1 MRFTKNA
8 SKKLRSGVAL
18 RLVSIEMRKNYVVWS
33 WASERCLRHVY
44 FCLKPPSCS
53 ERNERT
59 STEKFIAFFCVVQ
72 LEIHRR
78 VSSRLMND
86 ALLPAWMYFVYICN
100 CFGKLRCFFVRRATN
115 GAFARE
121 KQEIV
126 SGPWSICGTQCWC
139 QRRIHQRLAS
149 HRPSADNERKPNMT
163 QIDIER
169 IIISPLL
176 YCAIAYDYWHCAS
189 NEASMWMMFQFC
201 LKMKYFLVRCP
212 HRQPSS
218 SSSS

>member
-1 MRFTKNA
+1 MRA
-8 SKKLRSGVAL
+8 EKKMRSGVAL

-100 CFGKLRCFFVRRATN
+100 CFGKLRCFFVATSDE
-115 GAFARE
+115 RC
-121 KQEIV
+121 I
-126 SGPWSICGTQCWC
+126 C
-139 QRRIHQRLAS
+139 QRETRNCFRTVEHMWHTMLMPTQNTSTSRVSSPIGRQRTKTKHDTNRYWKDNNLACCIVPS
-149 HRPSADNERKPNMT
+149 HT
-163 QIDIER
+163 IIDIVLQTKRACEW
-169 IIISPLL
+169 
-176 YCAIAYDYWHCAS
+176 CF
-189 NEASMWMMFQFC
+189 NF
-201 LKMKYFLVRCP
+201 V
-212 HRQPSS
+212 
-218 SSSS
+218 